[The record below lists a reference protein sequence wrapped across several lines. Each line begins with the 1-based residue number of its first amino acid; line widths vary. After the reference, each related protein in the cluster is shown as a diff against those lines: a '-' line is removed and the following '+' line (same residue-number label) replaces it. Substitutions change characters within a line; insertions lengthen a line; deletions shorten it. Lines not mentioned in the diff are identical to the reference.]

1 MENKIQRLKPS
12 IEIKWIADKNWT
24 GFKFI
29 TKKKGAYGPTKE
41 ECLEYYEKRLVL
53 ILKLWTLWILQF
65 YKLYLSALKGHI
77 VNLTITA
84 DHGRYSWIDS
94 WEIFEVS
101 RDGFQTLTIPV
112 SGEYKI
118 EIVAPGSNSSVPGA
132 RILGTFKFEKGQ
144 KITAALG

>member
-1 MENKIQRLKPS
+1 MKS
-12 IEIKWIADKNWT
+12 
-24 GFKFI
+24 
-29 TKKKGAYGPTKE
+29 
-41 ECLEYYEKRLVL
+41 
-53 ILKLWTLWILQF
+53 LQS
-65 YKLYLSALKGHI
+65 YKLYLSTPRANI
-77 VNLTITA
+77 INLTITA
-84 DHGRYSWIDS
+84 DHWRYSWDDA

-132 RILGTFKFEKGQ
+132 RIIGTFKFEKGQ

>member
-53 ILKLWTLWILQF
+53 ILKL
-65 YKLYLSALKGHI
+65 
-77 VNLTITA
+77 
-84 DHGRYSWIDS
+84 
-94 WEIFEVS
+94 
-101 RDGFQTLTIPV
+101 
-112 SGEYKI
+112 
-118 EIVAPGSNSSVPGA
+118 
-132 RILGTFKFEKGQ
+132 
-144 KITAALG
+144 